1 MSRYRI
7 TVRGTGIELRGYIDG
22 GVDRLNQFAQ
32 ALATM
37 DPGRPQDP
45 MIAAS
50 PVEDDYDPFRK
61 VEPQTVD
68 VELP

>member
-1 MSRYRI
+1 VTRYRI

-22 GVDRLNQFAQ
+22 GVDRLNQFAR

-37 DPGRPQDP
+37 DPQDP

-50 PVEDDYDPFRK
+50 PAEPDYDPFWDER
-61 VEPQTVD
+61 
-68 VELP
+68 